1 MYAGPFVA
9 AWEKI
14 VDIRSILREGAFMFG
29 KKIAILLSTAM
40 ILTGSC
46 VSSVAV
52 HAQTGYAAEYTQEA
66 SAAGVQSTAKLAA
79 KGSCGSK
86 AVYRLYSNGNLQIQG
101 KGEVKVTDD
110 FSYRSAMIKTVTVA
124 SGITGIGDRT
134 FSGCRNMKRIS
145 LPGTLRSIGVR
156 AFGDTAITRI
166 KLPDGLKS
174 IGAYAFYQ
182 SKLMSLDVPKTVT
195 KIDEYAFSY
204 CNSLESV
211 SIPGSVKILPE

>member
-1 MYAGPFVA
+1 MYVGPFVA

-52 HAQTGYAAEYTQEA
+52 HAQTGYAAEYAQEA
-66 SAAGVQSTAKLAA
+66 SAAGVQSTAKLVA

-110 FSYRSAMIKTVTVA
+110 FHT
-124 SGITGIGDRT
+124 D
-134 FSGCRNMKRIS
+134 
-145 LPGTLRSIGVR
+145 
-156 AFGDTAITRI
+156 
-166 KLPDGLKS
+166 
-174 IGAYAFYQ
+174 Q
-182 SKLMSLDVPKTVT
+182 Q
-195 KIDEYAFSY
+195 
-204 CNSLESV
+204 
-211 SIPGSVKILPE
+211 

>member
-9 AWEKI
+9 TWEKI
-14 VDIRSILREGAFMFG
+14 MDIRSILREGAFMFG

-52 HAQTGYAAEYTQEA
+52 QAQTGYAAEYAQEA
-66 SAAGVQSTAKLAA
+66 SAAGVQSTAKLVA

-110 FSYRSAMIKTVTVA
+110 FHT
-124 SGITGIGDRT
+124 D
-134 FSGCRNMKRIS
+134 
-145 LPGTLRSIGVR
+145 
-156 AFGDTAITRI
+156 
-166 KLPDGLKS
+166 
-174 IGAYAFYQ
+174 Q
-182 SKLMSLDVPKTVT
+182 Q
-195 KIDEYAFSY
+195 
-204 CNSLESV
+204 
-211 SIPGSVKILPE
+211 

>member
-9 AWEKI
+9 TWEKI
-14 VDIRSILREGAFMFG
+14 VDIRSILREGAFMFR

-52 HAQTGYAAEYTQEA
+52 HAQTGYAAEYAQEA
-66 SAAGVQSTAKLAA
+66 AAAGAQSTAKLVA

-182 SKLMSLDVPKTVT
+182 SKLTSLDVPKTVT
-195 KIDEYAFSY
+195 KIDEYAFSTVTVW
-204 CNSLESV
+204 NLSAFREV
-211 SIPGSVKILPE
+211 

>member
-1 MYAGPFVA
+1 M
-9 AWEKI
+9 
-14 VDIRSILREGAFMFG
+14 
-29 KKIAILLSTAM
+29 
-40 ILTGSC
+40 
-46 VSSVAV
+46 
-52 HAQTGYAAEYTQEA
+52 
-66 SAAGVQSTAKLAA
+66 QSTAKLVA

-134 FSGCRNMKRIS
+134 FSDCRNMKRIS
-145 LPGTLRSIGVR
+145 LPGTLRNIGVR